1 MLLRLSVPLLIY
13 SIFCGYAAIFPVVS
27 IKFGASDCGIQGICS
42 TRLLSFKLEL
52 TVIFL
57 LQNVQQLDAQI

>member
-1 MLLRLSVPLLIY
+1 MLLLLSVPLLIY

-27 IKFGASDCGIQGICS
+27 IKFGASDCGITGICS

-52 TVIFL
+52 TVI
-57 LQNVQQLDAQI
+57 